1 MATVCQDIIYH
12 RLRDNMWHEL
22 MKNHP
27 LVMPQCQATRLG
39 VSVTVGDRW
48 ILRSNEV
55 HCMIMK
61 QRQAACRPA
70 IIMFSSL
77 RGSPIIAALLVGSRG
92 RSSYWPPLSIRNLI
106 GSAASYNSGLTPCPP
121 P

>member
-61 QRQAACRPA
+61 QKTGRMQT
-70 IIMFSSL
+70 SDHNVL
-77 RGSPIIAALLVGSRG
+77 IIAWVTDNRCVVSRIS
-92 RSSYWPPLSIRNLI
+92 RQILKLT
-106 GSAASYNSGLTPCPP
+106 SAFDPEFDRISGIV
-121 P
+121 